1 MFVVSGSSNR
11 PALSDRGTSAK
22 VMLFSNFALRQ
33 GLGTAML
40 GDRPRGLFPRGNKSS
55 PRLAARDGMEQEPY
69 EFRSHAIGAKG

>member
-40 GDRPRGLFPRGNKSS
+40 GR
-55 PRLAARDGMEQEPY
+55 
-69 EFRSHAIGAKG
+69 